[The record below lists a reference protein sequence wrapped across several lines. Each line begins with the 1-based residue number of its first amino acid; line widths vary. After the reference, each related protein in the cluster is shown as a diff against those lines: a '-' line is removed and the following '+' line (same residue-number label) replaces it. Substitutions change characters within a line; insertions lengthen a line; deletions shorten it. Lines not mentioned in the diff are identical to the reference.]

1 MDYPLGTSLSRSS
14 ELLRRKKRKEE
25 TEQKK
30 KQKKKTN
37 NLMYSLMQI
46 LTLAIG
52 LLCLNG
58 LSQNLISQRATS
70 SLLILEQH
78 FNQ

>member
-30 KQKKKTN
+30 KKKKTN

-58 LSQNLISQRATS
+58 LSQNLISRRATS